1 MTELINSIPR
11 IWLYLL
17 AGAVLMLLYQ
27 MWFWLRYML
36 VRKKRLIVLPP
47 QTKKEAEEQQENIGV
62 SVIVAA
68 RNEEDNLRNYLHQ
81 LLEQDYPEF
90 EVIVVN
96 DGSEDGTQEV
106 LDEYSARYTKL
117 KTTFVPRQARI
128 LSSKK
133 LALTLGVKA
142 AKYEYLLFTDADCC
156 PASPHWI
163 SEMTEAYRQSGKT
176 EVVLGLGAYFKE
188 KSALNRLI
196 QYETLFTAM
205 QYLGMAAAHH
215 PYMGVGRN
223 LSYRKSLFL
232 SKQGFA
238 HLPVARAG
246 DDDLLVNRFAGKKNT
261 AVVRTG
267 ESITWSVPKRTWAE
281 WYQQR
286 KRHLSVSGLYTT
298 GSKIRLCLEPLSRA
312 AWYGLLIAMLCVGG
326 WQLQC
331 TAAVLYVAR
340 LLMQLTVM
348 RVSAKRM
355 SVPRPGLEIAFW
367 DIVFPLITLWILMLP
382 KSRHV
387 YW

>member
-1 MTELINSIPR
+1 MTELIDYIPR
-11 IWLYLL
+11 LWLYLL
-17 AGAVLMLLYQ
+17 AGAAAVMLYQ

-36 VRKKRLIVLPP
+36 VRRKSLLVLPP
-47 QTKKEAEEQQENIGV
+47 DTKKEEDNPQKETGV

-68 RNEEDNLRNYLHQ
+68 RNEENNLRNYLHQ

-106 LDEYSARYTKL
+106 LDEYAARYPRL

-142 AKYEYLLFTDADCC
+142 ARYEYLLFTDADCC
-156 PASPHWI
+156 PASPDWI
-163 SEMTEAYRQSGKT
+163 REMTEPYRRSDRT

-196 QYETLFTAM
+196 QYETLFTAL
-205 QYLGMAAAHH
+205 QYLGMAAARH

-223 LSYRKSLFL
+223 LSYRKSLFMER
-232 SKQGFA
+232 QGFA

-261 AVVRTG
+261 AVVRTEG
-267 ESITWSVPKRTWAE
+267 SITWSVPKHTWAE

-286 KRHLSVSGLYTT
+286 KRHLSVSGLYKT
-298 GSKIRLCLEPLSRA
+298 GSKIRLCIEPLSRA
-312 AWYGLLIAMLCVGG
+312 AWYGLLITMLCIGS

-331 TAAVLYVAR
+331 AAAGLYVAR

-348 RVSAKRM
+348 RVSAGRM
-355 SVPRPGLEIAFW
+355 GVPKPGLETAFW
-367 DIVFPLITLWILMLP
+367 DIAFPLLTLWILMLP
-382 KSRHV
+382 KSKHV